1 MSSTVRLYFPD
12 KIQSDL
18 SSHLP
23 KEQTHYVKDVMR
35 LKIGDK
41 LSIFNTLGEWNAL
54 IESYEKNG
62 AKIKIMGKVRDKDNE
77 KNIWLAFS
85 PIKQNPLNF
94 VIQKGTELG
103 VQKFIPILSERTIVK
118 EINLERVKKI
128 IVEAS
133 EQSNR
138 ISIPEI
144 NKPESLKNF
153 LSNFPKGGCL
163 IFCDINSDQSNLKNI
178 LEKKIVGPTCILI
191 GPEGDFTEKERK
203 EIIDLNQTYSISLAK
218 NILKAETAALSAI
231 TIVNYHLNLS

>member
-1 MSSTVRLYFPD
+1 MSSTIRLYFPD

-18 SSHLP
+18 SSHLT

-35 LKIGDK
+35 LKKGDK

-54 IESYEKNG
+54 IESYEKSG
-62 AKIKIMGKVRDKDNE
+62 VRIKVTEKVRDKDNE

-103 VQKFIPILSERTIVK
+103 VQKFIPILSERTIVR
-118 EINLERVKKI
+118 EINIERIKKI

-138 ISIPEI
+138 ISVPEI
-144 NKPESLKNF
+144 NKPELLKNF
-153 LSNFPKGGCL
+153 LLQFPKNGSL
-163 IFCDINSDQSNLKNI
+163 IFCDINSNKNNLNNI
-178 LEKKIVGPTCILI
+178 LNKKNNVPICILI
-191 GPEGDFTEKERK
+191 GPEGDFSENERK
-203 EIIDLNQTYSISLAK
+203 VIIDQAQTYPISLAK

-231 TIVNYHLNLS
+231 TIVNYHLNLT

>member
-1 MSSTVRLYFPD
+1 MSLIRLYFPN

-23 KEQTHYVKDVMR
+23 KEQTHYIKDVMR

-41 LSIFNTLGEWNAL
+41 LSIFNTFGEWSAV
-54 IESYEKNG
+54 IESYEKSG
-62 AKIKIMGKVRDKDNE
+62 VRIKVTEKVRDKDNE

-103 VQKFIPILSERTIVK
+103 VQKFIPILSERTIVR
-118 EINLERVKKI
+118 EINIERIKKI

-138 ISIPEI
+138 ISVPEI
-144 NKPESLKNF
+144 NKPELLKNF
-153 LSNFPKGGCL
+153 LLQFPKNGSL
-163 IFCDINSDQSNLKNI
+163 IFCDINSNKNNLNNI
-178 LEKKIVGPTCILI
+178 LNKKNNVPICILI
-191 GPEGDFTEKERK
+191 GPEGDFSENERK
-203 EIIDLNQTYSISLAK
+203 VIIDQAQTYPISLAK

-231 TIVNYHLNLS
+231 TIVNYHLNLT

>member
-1 MSSTVRLYFPD
+1 MSSTIRLYFPD

-18 SSHLP
+18 SSHLTN
-23 KEQTHYVKDVMR
+23 EQTHYVKDVMR

-41 LSIFNTLGEWNAL
+41 LSIFNTLGEWNAA

-62 AKIKIMGKVRDKDNE
+62 AKIKIMEKVRDKDNE

-103 VQKFIPILSERTIVK
+103 VRKFIPILSDRTIVR
-118 EINLERVKKI
+118 EVNIERIKKI

-138 ISIPEI
+138 ISVPEI
-144 NKPESLKNF
+144 NKLDSLKNF
-153 LSNFPKGGCL
+153 LSIFPKNGCL
-163 IFCDINSDQSNLKNI
+163 IFCDINSNQNNLKNI
-178 LEKKIVGPTCILI
+178 FEKKVDGPVCILI
-191 GPEGDFTEKERK
+191 GPEGDFSENERK
-203 EIIDLNQTYSISLAK
+203 MIIDHNQTYSISLAK
-218 NILKAETAALSAI
+218 NILKSETAALSAI
-231 TIVNYHLNLS
+231 TIVNHYLNLS

>member
-1 MSSTVRLYFPD
+1 MSSTIRLYFPD

-18 SSHLP
+18 SSHLTN
-23 KEQTHYVKDVMR
+23 EQTHYVKDVMR

-41 LSIFNTLGEWNAL
+41 LSIFNTLGEWNAA

-62 AKIKIMGKVRDKDNE
+62 AKIKIMEKVRDKDNE

-103 VQKFIPILSERTIVK
+103 VRKFIPILSDRTIVR
-118 EINLERVKKI
+118 EVNIERIKKI

-138 ISIPEI
+138 ISVPEI
-144 NKPESLKNF
+144 NKPDSLKNF
-153 LSNFPKGGCL
+153 LSIFPKNGCL
-163 IFCDINSDQSNLKNI
+163 IFCDINSNQNNLKNI
-178 LEKKIVGPTCILI
+178 FEKKVDGPMCILI
-191 GPEGDFTEKERK
+191 GPEGDFSENERK
-203 EIIDLNQTYSISLAK
+203 MIINHNQTYSISLAK
-218 NILKAETAALSAI
+218 NILKSETAALSAI
-231 TIVNYHLNLS
+231 TIVNHYLNLS

>member
-1 MSSTVRLYFPD
+1 MSSVIRLYFPD

-18 SSHLP
+18 SSHLS
-23 KEQTHYVKDVMR
+23 KEQTHYLKDVMR
-35 LKIGDK
+35 LKIGDR
-41 LSIFNTLGEWNAL
+41 LSIFNSLGEWNAV
-54 IESYEKNG
+54 IETYEKKRV
-62 AKIKIMGKVRDKDNE
+62 KIKIIGKKRDKDNE

-103 VQKFIPILSERTIVK
+103 VQKFIPLLSERTVVRK
-118 EINLERVKKI
+118 INTERIKKI

-138 ISIPEI
+138 ISVPEI
-144 NKPESLKNF
+144 NKPELLKNF
-153 LSNFPKGGCL
+153 LSAFPKNGCI
-163 IFCDINSDQSNLKNI
+163 IFCDINSNQKDLKNI
-178 LEKKIVGPTCILI
+178 LKKKIDGPICILI
-191 GPEGDFTEKERK
+191 GPEGDFSENERK
-203 EIIDLNQTYSISLAK
+203 AIIDLNQTYSISLAK

>member
-1 MSSTVRLYFPD
+1 MSSTIRLYFPD

-18 SSHLP
+18 SSHLTN
-23 KEQTHYVKDVMR
+23 EQTHYVKDVMR

-41 LSIFNTLGEWNAL
+41 ISIFNTLGEWKAA

-62 AKIKIMGKVRDKDNE
+62 AKIKIMEKVRDKDNE

-103 VQKFIPILSERTIVK
+103 VRKFIPILSDRTIVR
-118 EINLERVKKI
+118 EVNIERIKKI

-138 ISIPEI
+138 ISVPEI
-144 NKPESLKNF
+144 NKPDSLKNF
-153 LSNFPKGGCL
+153 LSIFPKNGCL
-163 IFCDINSDQSNLKNI
+163 IFCDINSNQNNLKNI
-178 LEKKIVGPTCILI
+178 FEKKVDGPMCILI
-191 GPEGDFTEKERK
+191 GPEGDFSENERK
-203 EIIDLNQTYSISLAK
+203 MIIDHNQTYSISLAK

-231 TIVNYHLNLS
+231 TIVNHYLNLS

>member
-1 MSSTVRLYFPD
+1 MSSNVRLYFPN

-23 KEQTHYVKDVMR
+23 KEQTHYLKDVMR
-35 LKIGDK
+35 LKTGEK
-41 LSIFNTLGEWNAL
+41 LSIFNTFGEWDAI
-54 IESYEKNG
+54 IESYEKKG
-62 AKIKIMGKVRDKDNE
+62 VKIKIMKKIKDKNNE

-103 VQKFIPILSERTIVK
+103 VQRFIPILSERTVVRA
-118 EINLERVKKI
+118 INTERIKKI
-128 IVEAS
+128 IIESS

-138 ISIPEI
+138 ISIPNI
-144 NKPESLKNF
+144 YNPESLKIF
-153 LSNFPKGGCL
+153 LSKFPKNGCL
-163 IFCDINSDQSNLKNI
+163 IFCDINSNQKNLKNI
-178 LEKKIVGPTCILI
+178 LEKKIEDPICILV
-191 GPEGDFTEKERK
+191 GPEGDFSESERK
-203 EIIDLNQTYSISLAK
+203 MIIDLNQTYSISLAK

>member
-23 KEQTHYVKDVMR
+23 KEQTHYLKDVMR

-41 LSIFNTLGEWNAL
+41 LSIFNTSGEWNAV
-54 IESYEKNG
+54 IESYEKNR
-62 AKIKIMGKVRDKDNE
+62 AKIKITAKAKDKDNE

-94 VIQKGTELG
+94 LIQKGTELG
-103 VQKFIPILSERTIVK
+103 VQKFIPILSERTIVRK
-118 EINLERVKKI
+118 INIERMKKI
-128 IVEAS
+128 IIEAS

-138 ISIPEI
+138 ISVPEI
-144 NKPESLKNF
+144 NKPELLKNF
-153 LSNFPKGGCL
+153 LSQFPKKGSL
-163 IFCDINSDQSNLKNI
+163 IFCDINSNQNNIKNI
-178 LEKKIVGPTCILI
+178 LEKNIDNPICILI
-191 GPEGDFTEKERK
+191 GPEGDFSENERK
-203 EIIDLNQTYSISLAK
+203 TIIDLNQTCSISLAK